1 MSIKYYQEDH
11 PVYAPN
17 TFPLLYLTVL
27 VLLGWSIIIVVK
39 GMVESVHQ
47 ARELAK
53 QSSAIDQAKLE
64 VELAKRFIVYQQT
77 SNYVEKQAR
86 EHFAY
91 IKPGETAVDLPENS
105 DQSQALENEIAG
117 RDARANERVTQT
129 HLQEWWQYFFG
140 R

>member
-1 MSIKYYQEDH
+1 M
-11 PVYAPN
+11 
-17 TFPLLYLTVL
+17 
-27 VLLGWSIIIVVK
+27 VK